1 MNREL
6 TRSFRG
12 RTYSQ
17 GSDYLSPGDD
27 STDNE
32 EKQTMFALL
41 KECGKSYVDHIQIT
55 SNHDDEKQI
64 PYCHFED
71 LVNEGVACISEWI
84 EVLPTSEENDNDSLS
99 EDANDCLSEDDLVNE
114 GFSFMSDGNEVLPT
128 SEENDNDSLSE
139 DANDCLSEDDLVNE
153 GFSCTSVGN
162 EVLQTSQENDKDSLS
177 EDANDQSSTIIEC
190 FRCAK
195 VTRVDDG
202 TILKAGNHVKFGR
215 YAPHTKTNTFLKKHL
230 KGSLGFP
237 YYHHAIVT
245 EIHKQSKQ
253 KLSFDAVEFTSTYG
267 DDGKTVF
274 KVVETCFK
282 NVYVDDEFMYVVD
295 YKQLSFTAD
304 EIVKRARSF
313 KGNKTYDLFTNNC
326 EHFALWCVT
335 NVKASFQSDN
345 TGDAIQNWATWFSA
359 MMAKVSHLTAVS
371 KDIASATKSIF
382 IRVSTATLAA
392 SIGCPIVCAI
402 VECILLLRR
411 LRQLKNHLKRRL
423 ICLCCY
429 NSKKFKI
436 MAKLVIGFIV
446 SIALLIPTAKYAL
459 PVIGFSLLTLVVF
472 PWACE
477 KIITKI
483 KAKINPT
490 SVIPQ
495 MIVHSIADIKPGD
508 ILSESTRFTT
518 HDVVVEQVKL
528 LPRTVPLSTA
538 SLDVVHYVPCGIL
551 GTRTVLEE
559 HLNVN
564 LEKEKLFVFDFHE
577 EQTFSPEIVISRA
590 KQRVGEQQFNMF
602 TRRSS
607 HMAWECKVILT
618 NMLKGI
624 ICQIVN
630 FCYP

>member
-12 RTYSQ
+12 RTYSE

-27 STDNE
+27 ITDNE
-32 EKQTMFALL
+32 EKQTMVALL
-41 KECGKSYVDHIQIT
+41 KECGEKYVDHIQPT
-55 SNHDDEKQI
+55 SNEEVQNHDDKI
-64 PYCHFED
+64 LLPHLRFKT
-71 LVNEGVACISEWI
+71 LVDEGVSCISDSI
-84 EVLPTSEENDNDSLS
+84 EVLTTSEEYD
-99 EDANDCLSEDDLVNE
+99 NDCLSEEAD
-114 GFSFMSDGNEVLPT
+114 
-128 SEENDNDSLSE
+128 
-139 DANDCLSEDDLVNE
+139 
-153 GFSCTSVGN
+153 
-162 EVLQTSQENDKDSLS
+162 
-177 EDANDQSSTIIEC
+177 DQSSTKIDC

-202 TILKAGNHVKFGR
+202 TILIAGSHVKFGR
-215 YAPHTKTNTFLKKHL
+215 YAPVTKTNNFLKKHL
-230 KGSLGFP
+230 KGRLGFP

-245 EIHKQSKQ
+245 KIDMKSKQ
-253 KLSFDAVEFTSTYG
+253 KVSFDAVEFTLTND
-267 DDGKTVF
+267 DDGKTVI
-274 KVVETCFK
+274 KVAETSFT
-282 NVYVDDEFMYVVD
+282 NVDVDDEFMYVVD
-295 YKQLSFTAD
+295 YKQLPFTAD
-304 EIVKRARSF
+304 KIVARARKF
-313 KGNKTYDLFTNNC
+313 KGYKAYDMFTNNC
-326 EHFALWCVT
+326 EHIALWCVT

-345 TGDAIQNWATWFSA
+345 TGDAIQNWVTWFSA
-359 MMAKVSHLTAVS
+359 MMSKVSHFTAVS
-371 KDIASATKSIF
+371 KDIISKTKSIF
-382 IRVSTATLAA
+382 SRLSALNLAA
-392 SIGCPIVCAI
+392 RKCCPIVGAI
-402 VECILLLRR
+402 VDCILLLRR

-429 NSKKFKI
+429 NRKKLKI
-436 MAKLVIGFIV
+436 IAKLVIGFIV
-446 SIALLIPTAKYAL
+446 SIALLIPTTKYAL
-459 PVIGFSLLTLVVF
+459 PLIGFSLLTLVAF

-477 KIITKI
+477 KTITKI